1 MIGTSGN
8 FMAKKKSKK
17 KASRPLAH
25 GVGQSRPYSK
35 SLDNIAANI
44 LAQQSARPLHDGGAL
59 GALVEK
65 FGQSGSFGKVS
76 ASDEEV
82 ALSLAGLYFKE
93 VARLGF
99 KRSLEIDDV
108 INAFY
113 YALARIKRKDVESK
127 EVMDVIKRAKS
138 Y

>member
-1 MIGTSGN
+1 MIVKSVN

-17 KASRPLAH
+17 KAGHLKAH
-25 GVGQSRPYSK
+25 SAGQSRPYSK

-44 LAQQSARPLHDGGAL
+44 LAQQSDRPFHDNGAL
-59 GALVEK
+59 GLLVEK

-127 EVMDVIKRAKS
+127 EVMEVIKRAKS